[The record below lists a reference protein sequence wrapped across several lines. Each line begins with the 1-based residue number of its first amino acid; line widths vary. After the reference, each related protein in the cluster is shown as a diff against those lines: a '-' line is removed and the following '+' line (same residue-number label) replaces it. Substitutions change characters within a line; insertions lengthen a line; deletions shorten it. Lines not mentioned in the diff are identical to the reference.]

1 MVQLTDKTGNSDTLA
16 VTQKLVSDINDNAN
30 NKLAKDQNGA
40 DIPDKNEFVKNLG
53 LSETVN
59 RANGAVPSS
68 RKVNGKALTGD
79 ISLSA
84 GDVGALPISSTLSAQ
99 TGTLRINNGSNWP
112 NIEFRAANKHFIG
125 IEGTAGN
132 RLTIYANDENGNRKY
147 TLVTPEKSGTLATVD
162 DVISTNGGVV
172 GKNSYSTID
181 NFDNVRPNSTY
192 FGYTNETMNAPAET
206 GSGIRFSHS
215 ATGPFRLY
223 DLMIHSAYGSG
234 TLYYRSKNGDGAGK
248 WNPWY
253 MVWSTLH
260 TKPDAN
266 GFLKKSSPI
275 VEIHPDGTFTTND
288 ESEGAEITKEG
299 IGIYRISNI
308 SGYNVDKGWGV
319 HGGIS
324 APKDNNGLEL
334 IFVDDR
340 VQCDGS
346 IIIETFHRQHSH
358 LPERFQ
364 NWRLKS
370 IDDNGDRVFYED
382 GEPCDIPE
390 HCRLDVRVQMP
401 TDSI

>member
-1 MVQLTDKTGNSDTLA
+1 MAKSAAPKKSRDAFTCGSLDVDADHEYAGLRLIKKDGKYVQIATN
-16 VTQKLVSDINDNAN
+16 
-30 NKLAKDQNGA
+30 
-40 DIPDKNEFVKNLG
+40 PDG
-53 LSETVN
+53 QD
-59 RANGAVPSS
+59 P
-68 RKVNGKALTGD
+68 
-79 ISLSA
+79 
-84 GDVGALPISSTLSAQ
+84 
-99 TGTLRINNGSNWP
+99 
-112 NIEFRAANKHFIG
+112 
-125 IEGTAGN
+125 
-132 RLTIYANDENGNRKY
+132 LTIYYRDNAGNTIYYANLQK
-147 TLVTPEKSGTLATVD
+147 KSGTLATLD
-162 DVISTNGGVV
+162 DAINTDGGVV
-172 GKNSYSTID
+172 GENSYSTTN

-192 FGYTNETMNAPAET
+192 FGYAGVMNAPAET

-215 ATGPFRLY
+215 TTGPFKLY

-253 MVWSTLH
+253 MVWSTLNA
-260 TKPDAN
+260 KPDAN

-275 VEIHPDGTFTTND
+275 VEIYPDGTFTTNE
-288 ESEGAEITKEG
+288 ESEGAEVTKEATG
-299 IGIYRISNI
+299 TYRISNI

-324 APKDNNGLEL
+324 APKNNNGSEL

-370 IDDNGDRVFYED
+370 IDDNGGRVFYKD

-401 TDSI
+401 ADSIWNQRQRAAEELSR